1 VGVNSVVVTPASRGS
16 VTLNRSNPLG
26 QPNIDLGY
34 YSSEFDVLAMREA
47 LKLSQKFFK
56 APVWKDYVI
65 EQVSPRANA
74 TSDAAL
80 DEYIRNF
87 SFTTNHGVGTAAMSA
102 KDASYGVVDPDLRV
116 KGTSGLRIVD
126 ASVMVR
132 NLAENGAVLLADKE
146 HF

>member
-16 VTLNRSNPLG
+16 VTLNLSDPLG

-65 EQVSPRANA
+65 EQVSPPANA

-102 KDASYGVVDPDLRV
+102 KDAGYGVVDPDLRV

-132 NLAENGAVLLADKE
+132 NLSGNATVLLADPE

>member
-1 VGVNSVVVTPASRGS
+1 MSINSVVVTPASRGS
-16 VTLNRSNPLG
+16 VTLNLSDPLEK
-26 QPNIDLGY
+26 PNIDLGY
-34 YSSEFDVLAMREA
+34 YTSEFDVLAMREA

-56 APVWKDYVI
+56 APIWKGYVI
-65 EQVSPRANA
+65 EQVSPPANA
-74 TSDAAL
+74 TSDTAL
-80 DEYIRNF
+80 NEYIRNF

-132 NLAENGAVLLADKE
+132 NLAENDTVLLADPE
-146 HF
+146 YL